1 MVHVEK
7 GSKGRI
13 VGATIVAAH
22 AGEMIGE
29 ITLLMS
35 QKKGRLGHLG
45 STIHS
50 YPTQV
55 EVLKRIADSY
65 ERTSLT
71 PLVKKLFTK
80 YLAWRR

>member
-1 MVHVEK
+1 
-7 GSKGRI
+7 

-29 ITLLMS
+29 ITLLMT
-35 QKKGRLGHLG
+35 QKKGRLGDLG
-45 STIHS
+45 ATIHS

-65 ERTSLT
+65 ARTALT
-71 PLVKKLFTK
+71 PTVKKWFK
-80 YLAWRR
+80 RYLAWRR